1 LEWYLDTLSL
11 LYLQL
16 SLSILAWN
24 EKVIFSR
31 FQPPR
36 YFSSPQVLINFSEVR
51 FMSGD
56 NLKEEHVQA
65 AVTHLKPLPEPPRE
79 LEKLFREH
87 NDLIFRTAYRVTGS
101 AEDAEDV
108 LQTIFLRLAKRAE
121 IDLAPSPASYLHR
134 AAVNASLDVVRS
146 RTTAKSVALDDLE
159 TDLTEKTSLN
169 PESQHAD
176 RELRKLIQKAVA
188 RLGQSA
194 AEMFVLR
201 YFEGYGNSEIAEML
215 DTSQMVVA
223 VTLHRSRA
231 RLRKEIGNYL
241 EKHHEA

>member
-1 LEWYLDTLSL
+1 
-11 LYLQL
+11 
-16 SLSILAWN
+16 
-24 EKVIFSR
+24 
-31 FQPPR
+31 
-36 YFSSPQVLINFSEVR
+36 
-51 FMSGD
+51 MSGD